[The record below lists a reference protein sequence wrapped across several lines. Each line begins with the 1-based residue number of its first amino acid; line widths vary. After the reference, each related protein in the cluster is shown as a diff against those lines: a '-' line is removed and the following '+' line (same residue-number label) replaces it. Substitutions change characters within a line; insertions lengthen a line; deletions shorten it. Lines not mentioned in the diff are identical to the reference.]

1 MIKRIQN
8 TLFICFVLLT
18 NSSFSQSISGNLKLL
33 NNQEIKLEGFI
44 GIKNYPISSTK
55 IDENGNFT
63 LSYSKADYGV
73 GYLMSGDEKPLFV
86 ILSGED
92 IEIVGEALGY
102 IETIKIIKGSENY
115 ERGWYTGVFGVF
127 DGTSLD
133 SGVMIR
139 YIEKTGDK
147 LFFKS
152 GGGITYMSDPVKE
165 YEELISKVYVP
176 VG

>member
-8 TLFICFVLLT
+8 TLLICFVLLT

-102 IETIKIIKGSENY
+102 IETIKIINGKENQWFEKY
-115 ERGWYTGVFGVF
+115 AKEHPRRDQAMLLDDLNFTN
-127 DGTSLD
+127 SL
-133 SGVMIR
+133 VHW
-139 YIEKTGDK
+139 
-147 LFFKS
+147 L
-152 GGGITYMSDPVKE
+152 VKVQKKE
-165 YEELISKVYVP
+165 SSSRHRISQKKH
-176 VG
+176 